1 MAYAYIGEQKVSP
14 MIVRADYDI
23 VTVSGT
29 SATIS
34 LTNNT
39 IYNAEILT
47 SLTINAPYP
56 VPTDFIAQVNFDSGS
71 TATALSAS
79 NTIEW
84 FGDNVS
90 ETVGFVPRA
99 NCSYSIMFYCSG
111 SGLRGVIQGSTLVQG
126 N

>member
-1 MAYAYIGEQKVSP
+1 MAYVYIGEQKVSP
-14 MIVRADYDI
+14 MIVRTDYDI

-47 SLTINAPYP
+47 SLTIIVPYP
-56 VPTDFIAQVNFDSGS
+56 VPTDFIAQINFDSGS
-71 TATALSAS
+71 TATALIAS
-79 NTIEW
+79 DIEW
-84 FGDNVS
+84 FGDNAS
-90 ETVGFVPRA
+90 ETIGFIPRA
-99 NCSYSIMFYCSG
+99 NCSYSIMFYYSG
-111 SGLRGVIQGSTLVQG
+111 SSLRGVIQGSSLQG